1 MSEQQAFDATARKR
15 LYWHSRRG
23 MWELDLMLV
32 PFFENCFDGLSN
44 EDQTAYQTLIAR
56 EDQDLFLWLMRR
68 GEPDDP
74 ALVPIITSIIDYAES
89 TRTGD
94 VRPL

>member
-1 MSEQQAFDATARKR
+1 MSEPKAFDATARKR

-32 PFFENCFDGLSN
+32 PFFENCFDGLSD
-44 EDQTAYQTLIAR
+44 EDQYAYQALIAQ

-68 GEPDDP
+68 EIPDDQTL
-74 ALVPIITSIIDYAES
+74 APIIKQIVDYAES
-89 TRTGD
+89 TRTSD